1 MSSTDME
8 NMDLVKQK
16 VKPTLRKKKLK
27 KIWASF
33 PVLDQNIHDFYCT
46 CSFENL
52 IKKIT
57 QQKKERLLY
66 SKMPTCSFFLKNKK
80 SNESGTVLPQ
90 LVNTYKIF
98 FPNTA
103 E

>member
-1 MSSTDME
+1 MGCAVVWTGKNQQLWDLGMSSTDME

-46 CSFENL
+46 SSFENL

-66 SKMPTCSFFLKNKK
+66 SKMPTCSFF
-80 SNESGTVLPQ
+80 
-90 LVNTYKIF
+90 
-98 FPNTA
+98 
-103 E
+103 

>member
-16 VKPTLRKKKLK
+16 VKPILRKKNLK

-46 CSFENL
+46 CLFENL

-57 QQKKERLLY
+57 QQKK
-66 SKMPTCSFFLKNKK
+66 KDCSTQKCQHVVFF
-80 SNESGTVLPQ
+80 
-90 LVNTYKIF
+90 
-98 FPNTA
+98 
-103 E
+103 